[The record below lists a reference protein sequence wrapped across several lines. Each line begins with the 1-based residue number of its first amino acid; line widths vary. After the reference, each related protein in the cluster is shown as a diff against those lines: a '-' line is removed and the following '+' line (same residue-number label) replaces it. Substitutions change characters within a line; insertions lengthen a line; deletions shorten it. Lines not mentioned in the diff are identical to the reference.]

1 MKKIKLLLLAL
12 PLILCGCGSNKNNST
27 SSVAI
32 TEPAWKQEFYNYVEK
47 TYMVEVITVEF
58 RLTEAHTFDY
68 DYYVADIYYTV
79 GTLYKIECLV
89 AVDPSADKII
99 QIGRVIQ

>member
-1 MKKIKLLLLAL
+1 MKRLKLLLLTL
-12 PLILCGCGSNKNNST
+12 PLLFCGCGSNKNNST
-27 SSVAI
+27 SSVVI
-32 TEPAWKQEFYNYVEK
+32 TEPAWKQEFYDYVEK
-47 TYMVEVITVEF
+47 TYMVQTITIEF

-89 AVDPSADKII
+89 VVNPSTDKII